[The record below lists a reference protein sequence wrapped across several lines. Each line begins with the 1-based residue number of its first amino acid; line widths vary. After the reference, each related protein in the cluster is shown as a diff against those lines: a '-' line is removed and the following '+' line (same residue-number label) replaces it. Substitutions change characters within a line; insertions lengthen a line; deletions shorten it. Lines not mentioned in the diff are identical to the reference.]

1 MLLLLPP
8 LMSPLV
14 GKRGGCLMY
23 AAWYGLIFSEEDC
36 VGVGAV
42 GSGHDRDRGESD
54 IAIDAGCSLL

>member
-1 MLLLLPP
+1 VLLLLP
-8 LMSPLV
+8 LTSPLV
-14 GKRGGCLMY
+14 GNRGGCLMY

-36 VGVGAV
+36 VGAV